1 MLPSDY
7 LKQGY
12 CKDVKAKDIDG
23 KTVSECNAA
32 AASWCLVGAYNAWVN
47 TLPEN
52 SYSIGNT
59 DIEFKFWRYLR
70 DHARSLGYDRI
81 CQLSDTVG
89 QDGAIEAALKVEKQ
103 LGVTN

>member
-12 CKDVKAKDIDG
+12 CKDVKAKDINSVEVNVDDP
-23 KTVSECNAA
+23 NAT
-32 AASWCLVGAYNAWVN
+32 SWCLVGAYNAWVN

-81 CQLSDTVG
+81 CQLSDIVG